1 MIDFR
6 YHVVSIVAVFLA
18 LTVGLVLGA
27 SFLSSAQIDILKGQ
41 ITSANN
47 AKSGLENQN
56 RTLDTE
62 KKQLQDYIDETKDNL
77 VANQLYND
85 YVVVVRAA
93 GADQD
98 SAEAVVALARQAS
111 ATITADITINPAFT
125 DPASADELAT
135 LLLEYAPTGQSLA
148 GDDTVT
154 QAMDLLSEALTVQG
168 GAGPTATPPLSVA
181 PTTMTPEWSVKTLKA
196 FRDIGV
202 ITVNSMPNV
211 ATMTKPTAAF
221 IAAPN
226 KAAPDAETFAY
237 VTLAQTLHA
246 SGVGP
251 VIGGTSVAAGDGGAI
266 TAVLKN
272 ASAAK
277 TVSTVDDV
285 DQTAGQVAVVFVLYQ
300 ESVNPQ
306 AAAGHYGTTGSTDG
320 LLPKLPSLPAVP
332 SPGAG

>member
-1 MIDFR
+1 VIDFR

-27 SFLSSAQIDILKGQ
+27 SFLSSAQIDILRGQ

-56 RTLDTE
+56 RMLETQ

-93 GADQD
+93 GYEQG
-98 SAEAVVALARQAS
+98 SVESVLALAKRAS
-111 ATITADITINPAFT
+111 ATITADITINPAFA
-125 DPASADELAT
+125 DPGNADQLAT
-135 LLLEYAPTGQSLA
+135 LLLDYAPTGQSLA

-154 QAMDLLSEALTVQG
+154 QAMDLLAEALTVQA
-168 GAGPTATPPLSVA
+168 GAGPAATPPPSVA
-181 PTTMTPEWSVKTLKA
+181 PATMTPEWSIRTLKA
-196 FRDIGV
+196 FRDTGV
-202 ITVNSMPNV
+202 ITVNSMPN
-211 ATMTKPTAAF
+211 ATTMTKPTAAF

-226 KAAPDAETFAY
+226 KMAPDAETLAY
-237 VTLAQTLHA
+237 VTLAQALRT

-251 VIGGTSVAAGDGGAI
+251 VIGGTAVAAGQGGAI
-266 TAVLKN
+266 AAVLKN
-272 ASAAK
+272 ATTSKA
-277 TVSTVDDV
+277 VSTVDDM

-300 ESVNPQ
+300 ESANPR

>member
-6 YHVVSIVAVFLA
+6 YHVVSIIAVFLA

-41 ITSANN
+41 ITNANN

-56 RTLDTE
+56 RTLDTQ

-93 GADQD
+93 GSDQG
-98 SAEAVVALARQAS
+98 SVESVLALAKQAS
-111 ATITADITINPAFT
+111 ATITADVTINPAFT
-125 DPASADELAT
+125 DPTSADQLAT
-135 LLLEYAPTGQSLA
+135 LLLDYAPTGQSLA

-154 QAMDLLSEALTVQG
+154 QAMDLLSEALTVQA
-168 GAGPTATPPLSVA
+168 GAGPNTTPPSSVA
-181 PTTMTPEWSVKTLKA
+181 PTTMTPEWSIKTLKA

-202 ITVNSMPNV
+202 ITVTVMPN
-211 ATMTKPTAAF
+211 AASMTKPTAAF
-221 IAAPN
+221 IAAPG
-226 KAAPDAETFAY
+226 KVAPDAETLAY
-237 VTLAQTLHA
+237 VTLAQALRA

-251 VIGGTSVAAGDGGAI
+251 VVGGTAVAAGEGGTIA
-266 TAVLKN
+266 AVLNN
-272 ASAAK
+272 ATTAR
-277 TVSTVDDV
+277 TVSTVDDM

-300 ESVNPQ
+300 ESANPQ

-332 SPGAG
+332 SPGVG